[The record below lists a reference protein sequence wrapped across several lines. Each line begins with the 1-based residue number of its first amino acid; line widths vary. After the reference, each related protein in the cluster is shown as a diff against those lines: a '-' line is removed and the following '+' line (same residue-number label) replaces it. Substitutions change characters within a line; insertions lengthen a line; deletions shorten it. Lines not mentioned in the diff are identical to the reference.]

1 MMSRIFL
8 TVINMSISAS
18 YLVLAILLFR
28 LLLKKAPKWITAAL
42 WGLVGIRL
50 IFPFSVES
58 IFSLIPSAEVVSPGI
73 MMDPTPNVHTGIPVM
88 DDSLNPF
95 IGGAFTPAPGDSA
108 NPLQIWIP
116 VFATVW
122 LIGIAVMLV
131 YALISYV
138 GVKRKIGTAVRL
150 WDNIY
155 QSENVVTP
163 FVLGLI
169 RPKIYLPFRMNEKD
183 MGYVVAHETAHIRR
197 WDHLWK
203 PFGFLILALHWFNP
217 LMWLGYVLLCRDVE
231 LACDEKVI
239 GALDREARA
248 EYSETLLAC
257 SVNRR
262 MLSACPLAFG
272 GSDVKKRVR
281 SVLCYQ
287 KPALWIIIATMILC
301 AVLAVC
307 FLTDP
312 VDQGIKSISVEEV
325 SYAET
330 DLKIGYSYP
339 TGSYSVRLVDSE
351 EGEYCG
357 DGVKDYDG
365 SLGAHRILI
374 MFGDMEPSKKFTETY
389 PVGEVIELASA
400 PIRMRMKYVYPQD
413 HGFALYV
420 GFDIPVAVKQIDDGK
435 CNALGGFI
443 EIPVFLY
450 KIDLIYD
457 SPNYS
462 SLITPSDVEIEDGAL
477 YVIEDGKREFLG
489 FLTEKKLDRSNFD
502 VLIGKYDGF
511 DFPRH
516 AKGLR
521 ENNRIAYAVT
531 PNQKGI
537 IYVMRQ
543 KSGETLIVYGSE
555 TEIRSIF
562 RTDL

>member
-1 MMSRIFL
+1 MLRIFL

-28 LLLKKAPKWITAAL
+28 LLLKKVPKWITAAL

-58 IFSLIPSAEVVSPGI
+58 IFSLIPSAEVVSPDI

-116 VFATVW
+116 VLATVW

-131 YALISYV
+131 YVLISYA

-155 QSENVVTP
+155 QSENVITP

-217 LMWLGYVLLCRDVE
+217 LVWLGYVLLCRDIE

-239 GALDREARA
+239 GPLDREARA

-257 SVNRR
+257 SVSRR

-272 GSDVKKRVR
+272 ESDVKKRVR
-281 SVLCYQ
+281 SVLHYQ
-287 KPALWIIIATMILC
+287 KPALWIIIAAIILC

-307 FLTDP
+307 FLTNP
-312 VDQGIKSISVEEV
+312 VDKDGEIKDDKYYLMIGTDGIYEIKISTSQTSGSVINADHTPFKKGERVWLEHLDPDSDLRGVTIAAYDLHWNAVYTFSVPENATDEEV
-325 SYAET
+325 ARMIRS
-330 DLKIGYSYP
+330 DPWLVVP
-339 TGSYSVRLVDSE
+339 NRLFP
-351 EGEYCG
+351 
-357 DGVKDYDG
+357 K
-365 SLGAHRILI
+365 
-374 MFGDMEPSKKFTETY
+374 
-389 PVGEVIELASA
+389 
-400 PIRMRMKYVYPQD
+400 VYPEVY
-413 HGFALYV
+413 G
-420 GFDIPVAVKQIDDGK
+420 
-435 CNALGGFI
+435 
-443 EIPVFLY
+443 
-450 KIDLIYD
+450 IDLVYD
-457 SPNYS
+457 SPSYS
-462 SLITPSDVEIEDGAL
+462 SRITPSDVEIQDGIL
-477 YVIEDGKREFLG
+477 YIIEDGKREPLG
-489 FLTEKKLDRSNFD
+489 ALTEKTLQRSDFD
-502 VLIGKYDGF
+502 ALIDKHEGF
-511 DFPRH
+511 DFSSH